1 MTESQIEA
9 FVDASAAALGLPLA
23 PEHLPGVLRYIALAA
38 QMAELVHG
46 LPLATADEPAETFV
60 PVAAAAPS
68 PAGRGGAQ
76 Q

>member
-1 MTESQIEA
+1 MTEQEIEA
-9 FVDASAAALGLPLA
+9 FVDASATALGLPLA
-23 PEHLPGVLRYIALAA
+23 PEHRPGVLRYFALAA

-60 PVAAAAPS
+60 PVAPPAPAANH
-68 PAGRGGAQ
+68 GGAQ

>member
-1 MTESQIEA
+1 MKEQEIEA

-23 PEHLPGVLRYIALAA
+23 PEHRPGVLRYFALAA

-60 PVAAAAPS
+60 PVAPRAPAANH
-68 PAGRGGAQ
+68 GGAQ